1 MPHLIRLWVD
11 DGIQKCF
18 SLRGKFQLGESVRYY
33 MQNIDRIKVLDYEP
47 TQVHFRLQVEIDILD
62 EFIQDDILW
71 ARKRTEDITETRV
84 PIKRVPFSFIDVGGQ
99 RAQRAKWF
107 QCFQESINTILFFVS
122 ISEYD
127 QTLVEDTNQN
137 RVIEALKVRL
147 NLFICLFINNLRCFN
162 TSSVTLHFVI
172 VTSYYFSIKMT
183 Y

>member
-1 MPHLIRLWVD
+1 
-11 DGIQKCF
+11 
-18 SLRGKFQLGESVRYY
+18 
-33 MQNIDRIKVLDYEP
+33 MQ
-47 TQVHFRLQVEIDILD
+47 F
-62 EFIQDDILW
+62 QDDILW

-137 RVIEALKVRL
+137 RVIEALKVRFD
-147 NLFICLFINNLRCFN
+147 LFIYLFMNNF
-162 TSSVTLHFVI
+162 
-172 VTSYYFSIKMT
+172 
-183 Y
+183 

>member
-1 MPHLIRLWVD
+1 MDLPLI
-11 DGIQKCF
+11 
-18 SLRGKFQLGESVRYY
+18 
-33 MQNIDRIKVLDYEP
+33 
-47 TQVHFRLQVEIDILD
+47 
-62 EFIQDDILW
+62 IQDDILW

-137 RVIEALKVRL
+137 RVIEALKV
-147 NLFICLFINNLRCFN
+147 CWP
-162 TSSVTLHFVI
+162 
-172 VTSYYFSIKMT
+172 VTSGHLPPNAPSSNLTNNIFIGISICCLSSSISRS
-183 Y
+183 

>member
-1 MPHLIRLWVD
+1 MF
-11 DGIQKCF
+11 QK
-18 SLRGKFQLGESVRYY
+18 RFQKRPSENPS
-33 MQNIDRIKVLDYEP
+33 IKYR
-47 TQVHFRLQVEIDILD
+47 F
-62 EFIQDDILW
+62 QDDILW

-137 RVIEALKVRL
+137 RVIEALKVR
-147 NLFICLFINNLRCFN
+147 
-162 TSSVTLHFVI
+162 
-172 VTSYYFSIKMT
+172 
-183 Y
+183 